1 MSAPAVGVSPE
12 AAAAAG
18 MSAMQ
23 AARQTDE
30 QLGITK
36 YVGSHEGFSGT
47 MKYRFTDFIVREVRQ
62 PPLQSPCT
70 CSLHNPQEDP
80 GRGLEIL
87 TGSASR
93 GRRR

>member
-47 MKYRFTDFIVREVRQ
+47 MKYRFTDFIVREVCQ
-62 PPLQSPCT
+62 PPSQFPHVSCLRDAQK
-70 CSLHNPQEDP
+70 DP
-80 GRGLEIL
+80 GHGPEIL
-87 TGSASR
+87 AWIR
-93 GRRR
+93 GG